1 MNHKSANDSTT
12 CGQADSSIMAA
23 MSPGR
28 LHASM
33 RFLCYW
39 FLGIMITSGVWCS
52 TAYAK
57 QDWLMSYQNKS
68 TNALIWDKQRRFQ
81 ALIKASMP
89 TRAFSQHLLESFG
102 GPPDP
107 VLIRE
112 NRYVSASACEAHAC
126 TEKSFFWY
134 DMKTGIAVG
143 ATLGDW
149 QYHVHQ
155 NSFDHPTL
163 VVASNTA
170 TSLQLPEKSIFQIR
184 TWLQQYRAIPAKV
197 SFINRKGQMEKLPI
211 ALFLNNGIYQPSSK
225 GPSFDCTQA
234 YGRIDEAICHSPAL
248 SQQDYNIYQLAQQI
262 RNGTDEEKAREQL
275 AELQRHW
282 LAQREHDCYNASQ
295 LDECLSHAYKIQKDT
310 LMNWTPH

>member
-1 MNHKSANDSTT
+1 
-12 CGQADSSIMAA
+12 
-23 MSPGR
+23 
-28 LHASM
+28 
-33 RFLCYW
+33 
-39 FLGIMITSGVWCS
+39 
-52 TAYAK
+52 
-57 QDWLMSYQNKS
+57 MSYQNKS

-89 TRAFSQHLLESFG
+89 TRAFSQNLLESFG

-112 NRYVSASACEAHAC
+112 NRYVSASACEAHEC
-126 TEKSFFWY
+126 TEKSFYWY
-134 DMKTGIAVG
+134 DTKTGIAVG

-248 SQQDYNIYQLAQQI
+248 SQQDYDIYQLAQQI

-275 AELQRHW
+275 AQLLRNE

-295 LDECLSHAYKIQKDT
+295 LDECLLHAYKIQKDT